1 MITVDATGQV
11 CPVPV
16 VMTKKAVGS
25 LTADDDVEIL
35 TDNPESAANL
45 EKMAQQK
52 GFPVTSQKLDERHFR
67 VVMHVTAEQA
77 RKEREIPE
85 PASAE
90 TVCPAEHS
98 CGTVVVCSS
107 GVCGTGDDELG
118 KILIKSFFFSLT
130 QLDVPPK
137 TFIFYNGGA
146 KLTCEGSPVLE
157 DIQTQIANGA
167 DVMTC
172 GTCLKHYGLT
182 DRLRAG
188 RITNMYEIAETMT
201 GAKKLVK
208 P

>member
-16 VMTKKAVGS
+16 VMTKKAVRE
-25 LTADDDVEIL
+25 LTGDDDVEIL

-45 EKMAQQK
+45 KKMAEQK
-52 GFPVTSQKLDERHFR
+52 GYPVTSQKLDERRFR

-77 RKEREIPE
+77 RKERETPE
-85 PASAE
+85 QAQE
-90 TVCPAEHS
+90 VCPSEPES
-98 CGTVVVCSS
+98 GTVVVCSS

-157 DIQTQIANGA
+157 DINTLIENGA

-188 RITNMYEIAETMT
+188 RVTNMYEIAEKMT
-201 GAKKLVK
+201 GAEKIVK

>member
-90 TVCPAEHS
+90 TACPAVTS
-98 CGTVVVCSS
+98 
-107 GVCGTGDDELG
+107 LG
-118 KILIKSFFFSLT
+118 KS
-130 QLDVPPK
+130 
-137 TFIFYNGGA
+137 
-146 KLTCEGSPVLE
+146 
-157 DIQTQIANGA
+157 
-167 DVMTC
+167 
-172 GTCLKHYGLT
+172 
-182 DRLRAG
+182 
-188 RITNMYEIAETMT
+188 
-201 GAKKLVK
+201 
-208 P
+208 